1 MTSTQENIVFTVFK
15 GSKAGDIIQSET
27 IRAPLAFDQVHVAI
41 TASGLCGGDL
51 LFKGNDMVLG
61 HEGVGIVSAIG
72 TGVTRLQKG
81 DRVGWGFLQD
91 TCGNCIQCLDGGEVF
106 CPERKMYGRA
116 DFDQGSLAYGI
127 VKKESRLFK
136 IPNEI
141 SDEEAAPLMCAGAT
155 VFSALSSVKATD
167 RVGVIG
173 VGGLGHLAIQFAS
186 RMGCDVVAFTNSE
199 TKSSDALSFG
209 ANACYTIQ
217 NLRETKIG
225 RGLDMVLVTAPAQPD
240 WSLYIPLLAP
250 RAIIFPLTIGPG
262 NIALPA
268 MPVLLNGVT
277 IQGSAA
283 ASRKVH
289 LRMLAFAAQHGVKP
303 MIQRFSMDK
312 EGIEEAFI
320 ALKEGKMRYR
330 GVLVVPIEKRLA

>member
-1 MTSTQENIVFTVFK
+1 MTLTQENLVFAVLK
-15 GSKAGDIIQSET
+15 GSKAVRDNPRTTS
-27 IRAPLAFDQVHVAI
+27 FDQVLVSI
-41 TASGLCGGDL
+41 TVSGLCGGDL
-51 LFKGNDMVLG
+51 LFKDNDMVLG

-72 TGVTRLQKG
+72 AEVTRLQKG

-91 TCGNCIQCLDGGEVF
+91 TCGNCIQCLDGSEIF
-106 CPERKMYGRA
+106 CPDRKMYGHA
-116 DFDQGSLAYGI
+116 DFEQGSLAYGI

-136 IPNEI
+136 IPDEL
-141 SDEEAAPLMCAGAT
+141 SDEEAPPLMCAGAT
-155 VFSALSSVKATD
+155 VLSALSNVKPTD

-209 ANACYTIQ
+209 AKLA
-217 NLRETKIG
+217 RDKIG

-250 RAIIFPLTIGPG
+250 RATIFPLTIGPG

-289 LRMLAFAAQHGVKP
+289 LHMLAFAAQHGVKP
-303 MIQRFSMDK
+303 MIQRFSMNK
-312 EGIEEAFI
+312 EGIEDAFI